1 MNKMIHPYSGYT
13 KQYSHTTGY
22 SVIKRTEALIH
33 AVIWMGLENILSE
46 KSQSQETIYC
56 MIPFIQNLEANL
68 ETERSVV
75 AKGREG

>member
-1 MNKMIHPYSGYT
+1 MTGPYNGLLWQS
-13 KQYSHTTGY
+13 KKNE
-22 SVIKRTEALIH
+22 VLIY
-33 AVIWMGLENILSE
+33 AAIRLNLENILSE

-75 AKGREG
+75 AKGREGWTLGEVRSDC